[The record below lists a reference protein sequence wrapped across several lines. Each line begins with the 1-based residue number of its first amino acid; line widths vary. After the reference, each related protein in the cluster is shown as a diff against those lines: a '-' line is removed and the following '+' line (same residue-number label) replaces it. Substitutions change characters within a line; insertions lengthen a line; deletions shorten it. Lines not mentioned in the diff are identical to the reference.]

1 MSSTHHSIAVL
12 LACSSAALCG
22 CGSDEGARAA
32 GGDDGSGGS
41 SSSHSDHS
49 AGAGATGSGGT
60 GAGGTTTS
68 GSGGGDEGPND
79 FFEELA
85 QRPETVFAYSLRTQ
99 AEVEQYTHGDNDPAL
114 LRYDEEMDAARITLP
129 ADIPSAQQLW
139 LPIHMAE
146 AGQTVIV
153 WDWRGSENWVYENG
167 LRVHKMFQVRR
178 QSDHIWLEPGS
189 VYLPDA
195 GGTRHSRVRIY
206 AGVGPDTFSPD
217 GGFDFSDGFGDI
229 HYDSDSIGPV
239 HSNFTSPADTWVRLM
254 LVIEQQPDDPWAHV
268 WYYGAHEGH
277 DPTPILLDAQISL
290 PSDAGVEGA
299 GRPHHFDFEVNTSAT
314 RTGPEVWCW
323 GKNVVVMRG
332 VDDPASLLRRPV
344 R

>member
-114 LRYDEEMDAARITLP
+114 LRYDEEMDAARITARGP
-129 ADIPSAQQLW
+129 ISISKRRGSASNCATAGPNRTGRRRCSAQ
-139 LPIHMAE
+139 
-146 AGQTVIV
+146 
-153 WDWRGSENWVYENG
+153 
-167 LRVHKMFQVRR
+167 
-178 QSDHIWLEPGS
+178 
-189 VYLPDA
+189 
-195 GGTRHSRVRIY
+195 
-206 AGVGPDTFSPD
+206 
-217 GGFDFSDGFGDI
+217 
-229 HYDSDSIGPV
+229 
-239 HSNFTSPADTWVRLM
+239 
-254 LVIEQQPDDPWAHV
+254 
-268 WYYGAHEGH
+268 
-277 DPTPILLDAQISL
+277 
-290 PSDAGVEGA
+290 
-299 GRPHHFDFEVNTSAT
+299 
-314 RTGPEVWCW
+314 
-323 GKNVVVMRG
+323 
-332 VDDPASLLRRPV
+332 
-344 R
+344 